1 MRPRSVV
8 LLCIISAAVGAGI
21 DHYWDQ
27 LSPLVEPYWTK
38 IRSFAGVNPPPTDQ
52 KPISPSGLSNVEVLG
67 NRKDGSPITLGDFGA
82 SPAPS
87 SQAPAEEG
95 DKTSKERLTAATPTT
110 ALEKTPADTLSKPS
124 EKVPSAQPSEA
135 RRVWNPLPLTLSDIK
150 AFVSRLTG
158 GTPASSEA
166 SKSDTNSKKPA
177 SEQQEQKAQ

>member
-67 NRKDGSPITLGDFGA
+67 NRVRCDNRYQELKIPESEYREFFDQCMGNTGSTKK
-82 SPAPS
+82 
-87 SQAPAEEG
+87 EE
-95 DKTSKERLTAATPTT
+95 
-110 ALEKTPADTLSKPS
+110 
-124 EKVPSAQPSEA
+124 
-135 RRVWNPLPLTLSDIK
+135 
-150 AFVSRLTG
+150 
-158 GTPASSEA
+158 
-166 SKSDTNSKKPA
+166 
-177 SEQQEQKAQ
+177 